1 MGAYS
6 ETGIRDETRPETL
19 EYYVATVTWRISSG
33 PDAART
39 RIAPVDLAVPAGTGK
54 LMTVGS
60 ISVAALKNARV
71 PPGASASRVEALVS
85 SWRGLRRRLG
95 RDRHSGGSRMML
107 PDSLDAELQDEHVGE
122 DEDGD
127 LNN

>member
-1 MGAYS
+1 MGACS

-54 LMTVGS
+54 LTTVGS
-60 ISVAALKNARV
+60 ISVATLKNARV

-85 SWRGLRRRLG
+85 SWRGRQQTRRSLW
-95 RDRHSGGSRMML
+95 HL
-107 PDSLDAELQDEHVGE
+107 PDQAPRPPRPPRR
-122 DEDGD
+122 
-127 LNN
+127 